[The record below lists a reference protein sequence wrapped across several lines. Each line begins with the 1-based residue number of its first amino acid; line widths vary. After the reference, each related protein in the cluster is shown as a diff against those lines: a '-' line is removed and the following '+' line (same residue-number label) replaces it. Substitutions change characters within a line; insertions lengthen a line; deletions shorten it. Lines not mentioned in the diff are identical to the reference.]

1 MFRYRQIADSVRCDS
16 DQGGSGER
24 LPRSYRWNIV
34 IKFRGDTDLLCSVCQ
49 NKIALNRT
57 NPGPVV
63 IQNSH
68 FHTLCSTQRSILEH
82 IWLYK
87 VLRTRSIKNKVK
99 HENCTKWLSFLL
111 SLMQPQQ
118 GCYNVW
124 EFLYTSVCFIW
135 DILSVVLLWPVFE
148 QLYTLTW

>member
-16 DQGGSGER
+16 GQGGSGER

-63 IQNSH
+63 IKNSH
-68 FHTLCSTQRSILEH
+68 FHTRAQLNWVFWNIYDYIRSWEHAQLKTRLSTRIALNGCLSCWAKCNPNKAAITFESS
-82 IWLYK
+82 YTPVY
-87 VLRTRSIKNKVK
+87 VLFETFYR
-99 HENCTKWLSFLL
+99 LF
-111 SLMQPQQ
+111 
-118 GCYNVW
+118 CYDQSSSN
-124 EFLYTSVCFIW
+124 YIH
-135 DILSVVLLWPVFE
+135 
-148 QLYTLTW
+148 